1 MSDTTTKEVR
11 IIAPKG
17 WKTINIPKKLH
28 TRLKRDRRNLS
39 FPDYIKKTLD
49 EVERLKEENK
59 TLRENNG
66 HMELETPQDHDALN
80 GDRFPC
86 EILCKKFRGC
96 TSNAMFHRDEIE
108 GSNCFRPN
116 YPDFC
121 NYLFWENPYR
131 RRGDPQHPYPKCLDR
146 KPPIAIPKDRIIR
159 NPQICW
165 RCMEIKKQQKM
176 MKKTLRD
183 DSFKGQPRI
192 DWGKSEGG
200 VFDFRS

>member
-1 MSDTTTKEVR
+1 MTK
-11 IIAPKG
+11 KG
-17 WKTINIPKKLH
+17 YKTILIPKDLH
-28 TRLKRDRRNLS
+28 KRLDRTKGQPS
-39 FPDYIKKTLD
+39 FSKFIKKNLD
-49 EVERLKEENK
+49 EVERLKEEIK

-66 HMELETPQDHDALN
+66 HTQLETPQDHDALDGD

-86 EILCKKFRGC
+86 EILCRKFRGC
-96 TSNAMFHRDEIE
+96 TSNAMFERDEIE
-108 GSNCFRPN
+108 GSHCYRPN

-165 RCMEIKKQQKM
+165 QCMKIKKGMKEQNRLQQM
-176 MKKTLRD
+176 AKKTLRD
-183 DSFKGQPRI
+183 RFGGQPRV